1 MFVAVTGL
9 ALGAFVF
16 TGTILFVLDA
26 CSFCAFAQIVLF
38 FLFIH
43 LLNKSSLSLVV
54 SLLYLGL
61 LKSFHRTP
69 LSVLLSSFG
78 LFINFFALALMAF
91 NFSLFRRAMK
101 VFRLP
106 LFIPTFWRY
115 FERTF

>member
-61 LKSFHRTP
+61 LKSFHLTP

-78 LFINFFALALMAF
+78 LFINFFALDWMF
-91 NFSLFRRAMK
+91 SSLFFPRRVMNI
-101 VFRLP
+101 FRLP
-106 LFIPTFWRY
+106 RFIPKFWRY
-115 FERTF
+115 FERVF